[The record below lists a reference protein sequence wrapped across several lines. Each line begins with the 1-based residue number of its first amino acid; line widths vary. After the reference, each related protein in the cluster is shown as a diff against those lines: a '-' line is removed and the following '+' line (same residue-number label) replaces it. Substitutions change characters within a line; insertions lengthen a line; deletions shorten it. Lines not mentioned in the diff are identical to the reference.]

1 MHYIGM
7 DVHKRVTMICV
18 LDENGK
24 VVREAIS
31 QGSLSQLIESLKRI
45 RSQFGEPFKICY
57 EASGGCG
64 WLHDQLAAMG
74 MKVQVAHPG
83 KLRMIFRSKRKND
96 RVDAQKLAKLLY
108 LDEVPLAYIPTTE
121 IRQWRSLI
129 EYRQGLVV
137 RRAGV
142 KCRLRALLHDQGVE
156 APRGLWT
163 QKGLAWLSGVE
174 LPDSVALQRDMM
186 LEELTQGQ
194 QRITRVERIL
204 HRWANRMPAVGL
216 LMTIPGVGPRT
227 AEAVVA
233 YIVEANRFRRNK
245 SVGCYFG
252 MIPCEDTSV
261 KSRFGHITKEGPS
274 TVRRLVTEATWQAIR
289 RDTSLRAYF
298 EKVRRGDANRKK
310 IALVATAHHLLRA
323 MHAMMSSG
331 EVWRAA

>member
-1 MHYIGM
+1 
-7 DVHKRVTMICV
+7 MICV

-31 QGSLSQLIESLKRI
+31 KGSLRQLLEMLKQIQR
-45 RSQFGEPFKICY
+45 QFGGSFKVCY

-108 LDEVPLAYIPTTE
+108 LDEVPLAFIPTAE

-129 EYRQGLVV
+129 EYRQRLVV
-137 RRAGV
+137 RRAGI
-142 KCRLRALLHDQGVE
+142 KCRLRALLHDQGLEV
-156 APRGLWT
+156 PRGLWMH
-163 QKGLAWLSGVE
+163 KGLVWLAGVE
-174 LPDSVALQRDMM
+174 LPEPVALQRDLM
-186 LEELTQGQ
+186 LEDLTQGQ
-194 QRITRVERIL
+194 QRIARVERTL
-204 HRWANRMPAVGL
+204 RWWAERMPAVGL

-227 AEAVVA
+227 AEAVAA
-233 YIVEANRFRRNK
+233 YIVEASRFRRNK

-261 KSRFGHITKEGPS
+261 KSRFGHITKEGPP

-289 RDTSLRAYF
+289 RDASMRAYF
-298 EKVRRGDANRKK
+298 EKVCRGDANRKK
-310 IALVATAHHLLRA
+310 IALIATAHHLLRA